1 LTLSL
6 YEFIDRGGG
15 MNRRVIGL
23 DGPLTVHECGFRAEL
38 ERRGYG
44 PDAVRWQI
52 RHLRALNR
60 WLADRRLDV
69 CDVDADCIRDL
80 VSARQRAGR
89 STLVLAANFSLLL
102 AYLRE
107 IGVVPP
113 EVPRTDPAGEILG
126 RYRDFLILERGLAES
141 SIFSY
146 LLVAERFCCDV
157 LNRYADPAQ
166 LSAAEV
172 TEYMVAVCGRCSIGW
187 SKKTVTAL
195 ASLLRFLHVSGTIP
209 TNLAAALPKVAGHR
223 PSLAPAVSEDEFRR
237 MLAACDRSSDV
248 GLRDYAILT
257 ALWRLGLR
265 RGEVANLTVDDIDW
279 RRGEITIHG
288 KGNRHELVPL
298 PADVGETIAA
308 YLRDGHRRV
317 PPGCRALFV
326 KVRAAEGALTGIAVG
341 DVTTRVSRRAG
352 LPAISAH
359 RFRRGTATQL
369 VLHGAPWSEIAQ
381 LMRHR
386 TLAVTRS
393 YTTID
398 AVLTGELA
406 RPWPGAR

>member
-1 LTLSL
+1 MTR
-6 YEFIDRGGG
+6 RG
-15 MNRRVIGL
+15 MGL
-23 DGPLTVHECGFRAEL
+23 GGPLVVHECGFRVEL

-44 PDAVRWQI
+44 PDAVRWRI
-52 RHLRALNR
+52 RQLRALNR
-60 WLADRRLDV
+60 WLGDHRLGV
-69 CDVDADCIRDL
+69 GDVDADCIGDL
-80 VSARQRAGR
+80 VSSRRRAGR
-89 STLVLAANFSLLL
+89 STLVSAANFSLLL
-102 AYLRE
+102 VYLRE
-107 IGVVPP
+107 VGVAPP
-113 EVPRTDPAGEILG
+113 EVARTDPAGEILRG
-126 RYRDFLILERGLAES
+126 YRDFLIHERGLGEG
-141 SIFSY
+141 SITTY
-146 LLVAERFCCDV
+146 LLVAERFCDDM
-157 LNRYADPAQ
+157 LNRHADLAQ

-187 SKKTVTAL
+187 SKKIVTAL
-195 ASLLRFLHVSGTIP
+195 ASLLRFLQVSGTIS
-209 TNLAAALPKVAGHR
+209 TNLAVALPKVAGHR
-223 PSLAPAVSEDEFRR
+223 PALAPAVSKDEFRR

-257 ALWRLGLR
+257 VLWRLGLR
-265 RGEVANLTVDDIDW
+265 RGEVADLTVDDIDW
-279 RRGEITIHG
+279 RRGEITIRG
-288 KGNRHELVPL
+288 KSNRHELLPL
-298 PADVGETIAA
+298 PGDVGEAIAA

-317 PPGCRALFV
+317 PSGCRALFV

-386 TLAVTRS
+386 TSSVTRS

-398 AVLTGELA
+398 AVLTSELA

>member
-6 YEFIDRGGG
+6 YEFIDGGG
-15 MNRRVIGL
+15 DMNRRAIGL
-23 DGPLTVHECGFRAEL
+23 DGPLAVYECGFRAEL

-44 PDAVRWQI
+44 PDAVQWRVRQ
-52 RHLRALNR
+52 LRVLNR
-60 WLADRRLDV
+60 WLGDHSLGVRDV
-69 CDVDADCIRDL
+69 HSDCIGDL
-80 VSARQRAGR
+80 VSARRRAGR
-89 STLVLAANFSLLL
+89 STLVVVANFSLLL

-107 IGVVPP
+107 IGVVPS
-113 EVPRTDPAGEILG
+113 EIPRTDPAGEVLR
-126 RYRDFLILERGLAES
+126 RYRDFLTFERGLSEG
-141 SIFSY
+141 SIVSY
-146 LLVAERFCCDV
+146 SLVAERFCRDV
-157 LNRYADPAQ
+157 LNRLADPAQ
-166 LSAAEV
+166 LSAVEV
-172 TEYMVAVCGRCSIGW
+172 TEYMVAVCGRSSIGW

-209 TNLAAALPKVAGHR
+209 INLAAALPKVAGHR
-223 PSLAPAVSEDEFRR
+223 PGLAPAVSEDEFRR

-265 RGEVANLTVDDIDW
+265 RGEVAALTVDDIDW

-298 PADVGETIAA
+298 PGDVGEAIAA

-352 LPAISAH
+352 LPEVSAH

-369 VLHGAPWSEIAQ
+369 ALHGAPWREIAQ

-398 AVLTGELA
+398 EVLTGELA

>member
-1 LTLSL
+1 
-6 YEFIDRGGG
+6 
-15 MNRRVIGL
+15 MNRRAIDL
-23 DGPLTVHECGFRAEL
+23 DGPLAVHECGFRAEL
-38 ERRGYG
+38 ERRGYR
-44 PDAVRWQI
+44 PDAVQWQI

-60 WLADRRLDV
+60 WLADRGLDV
-69 CDVDADCIRDL
+69 GDVNGDCIRDL

-89 STLVLAANFSLLL
+89 STLVLTANFLLLL
-102 AYLRE
+102 AYLRR
-107 IGVVPP
+107 IGAAPP
-113 EVPRTDPAGEILG
+113 EVPQTDPAGEILL
-126 RYRDFLILERGLAES
+126 RYRDFLAHERGLAES
-141 SIFSY
+141 SIGSY
-146 LLVAERFCCDV
+146 LRVAERFCRDV

-166 LSAAEV
+166 LSAADV
-172 TEYMVAVCGRCSIGW
+172 TEYMVAVCGRSSIGW

-195 ASLLRFLHVSGTIP
+195 ASLLRFLHVSGAIP
-209 TNLAAALPKVAGHR
+209 TDLAAAVPKVAGHR
-223 PSLAPAVSEDEFRR
+223 PALAPAVSEDDFRR

-265 RGEVANLTVDDIDW
+265 RGELANLTVDDIDW

-298 PADVGETIAA
+298 PGDVGETIAA

-326 KVRAAEGALTGIAVG
+326 KVRAPEGALSGIAVG
-341 DVTTRVSRRAG
+341 DVTIRVSRRAG

>member
-1 LTLSL
+1 
-6 YEFIDRGGG
+6 
-15 MNRRVIGL
+15 MNRRAIGPG
-23 DGPLTVHECGFRAEL
+23 GPLTAHEWGFRAEL

-44 PDAVRWQI
+44 ADAIQWRVRQ
-52 RHLRALNR
+52 LRVLNR
-60 WLADRRLDV
+60 WLGHHHLHVR
-69 CDVDADCIRDL
+69 DVDADWIGDL

-89 STLVLAANFSLLL
+89 STLVSAANFSLLL

-107 IGVVPP
+107 IGVAPP
-113 EVPRTDPAGEILG
+113 EVARTDLAGEILW
-126 RYRDFLILERGLAES
+126 RYRDFLTLERGLAES
-141 SIFSY
+141 SIGSY
-146 LLVAERFCCDV
+146 LPVAERFCRYA
-157 LNRYADPAQ
+157 LNRHADPAQ

-172 TEYMVAVCGRCSIGW
+172 AEYMVAVCGRSSIGW

-195 ASLLRFLHVSGTIP
+195 ASLLRFLYVSGTIP
-209 TNLAAALPKVAGHR
+209 TNLAAALPKIAGHR
-223 PSLAPAVSEDEFRR
+223 PALAPAVSEDEFRR
-237 MLAACDRSSDV
+237 MLASCDRSSDV

-279 RRGEITIHG
+279 RRGEITVRG

-298 PADVGETIAA
+298 PGDVGETIAA

-326 KVRAAEGALTGIAVG
+326 KVRAPEGALTGIAVG

-393 YTTID
+393 YTAID

>member
-1 LTLSL
+1 
-6 YEFIDRGGG
+6 
-15 MNRRVIGL
+15 MNRRTIGL
-23 DGPLTVHECGFRAEL
+23 DGPLTVHEPGFRAEL
-38 ERRGYG
+38 KRRGYR
-44 PDAVRWQI
+44 PDAIKWQVRQ
-52 RHLRALNR
+52 LRALNR
-60 WLADRRLDV
+60 WLGDHRLGV
-69 CDVDADCIRDL
+69 HDVDADCIGDL
-80 VSARQRAGR
+80 VLARQRAGR
-89 STLVLAANFSLLL
+89 STLVSASNFALLL

-126 RYRDFLILERGLAES
+126 RYRDFLTLERGLAQS
-141 SIFSY
+141 SIGSY
-146 LLVAERFCCDV
+146 LAVAEHFCRDV
-157 LNRYADPAQ
+157 LNRHADRAQ

-172 TEYMVAVCGRCSIGW
+172 TEYIVAVCGRSSIGW

-209 TNLAAALPKVAGHR
+209 TNLAAVLPKVAGHR
-223 PSLAPAVSEDEFRR
+223 PGLTPAVSEDEFRR

-265 RGEVANLTVDDIDW
+265 RSEVANLTVDDIDW

-298 PADVGETIAA
+298 PGDVGETIAV

-326 KVRAAEGALTGIAVG
+326 KVRAIEGALTGIPVS
-341 DVTTRVSRRAG
+341 DVTTRVSRHAG

-369 VLHGAPWSEIAQ
+369 ALHGAPWSEIAQ

-398 AVLTGELA
+398 AVLTAELA

>member
-1 LTLSL
+1 
-6 YEFIDRGGG
+6 
-15 MNRRVIGL
+15 MNRRAVSL
-23 DGPLTVHECGFRAEL
+23 DGPLTVYECGFRAEL

-44 PDAVRWQI
+44 PHAVQWRVRQ
-52 RHLRALNR
+52 LRALSR
-60 WLADRRLDV
+60 WLGEHGLGV
-69 CDVDADCIRDL
+69 GDVDADCISDL

-89 STLVLAANFSLLL
+89 STLASAANFSLLL

-107 IGVVPP
+107 IGVVRP
-113 EVPRTDPAGEILG
+113 EVPRTDPVGEVLR
-126 RYRDFLILERGLAES
+126 RYRDFLIFERGLGES
-141 SIFSY
+141 SITTY
-146 LLVAERFCCDV
+146 LLVAERFCCGV
-157 LNRYADPAQ
+157 LNRHSEPAL

-172 TEYMVAVCGRCSIGW
+172 TEYIVAVCGRSSIGW

-195 ASLLRFLHVSGTIP
+195 SSFLRFLHVSGMIP
-209 TNLAAALPKVAGHR
+209 TDLAAALPKVAGHR
-223 PSLAPAVSEDEFRR
+223 PALAAAVSEDEFRR

-257 ALWRLGLR
+257 TLWRLGLR
-265 RGEVANLTVDDIDW
+265 RGEVANLTVDDFDW
-279 RRGEITIHG
+279 RRGEITVRG
-288 KGNRHELVPL
+288 KGNRHELLPL
-298 PADVGETIAA
+298 PGDVGEAIVA
-308 YLRDGHRRV
+308 YLRDGHRRL

-326 KVRAAEGALTGIAVG
+326 KVRAAEGALSGIAVG

-352 LPAISAH
+352 LAAISAH
-359 RFRRGTATQL
+359 RFRRGTATEL
-369 VLHGAPWSEIAQ
+369 ALHGAPWSEIAQ

-398 AVLTGELA
+398 TVLTSELA